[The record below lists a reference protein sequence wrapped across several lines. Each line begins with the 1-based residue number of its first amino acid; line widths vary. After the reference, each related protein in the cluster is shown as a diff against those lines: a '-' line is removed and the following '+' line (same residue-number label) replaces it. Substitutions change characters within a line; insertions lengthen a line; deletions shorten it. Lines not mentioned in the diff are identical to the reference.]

1 MICHDGL
8 HRPAYDLDLI
18 RVEHHVRDLEAAL
31 PYVRGRRCAIQAG
44 GAYGIWPR
52 YLSRHFEAV
61 YTFEPDEENFACLAQ
76 NLSEFPNVYSFRA
89 ALGKGPGWCGI
100 ERDFRHTHNAGAGY
114 VASGGAIPVLALD
127 VFAFPACDFLA
138 LDVEGYEEPAL
149 QGAQL
154 LIERTHPVIM
164 LEAKPLPQMK
174 DYGVSESSAID
185 YLTARGYTV
194 RAKIHRDVV
203 LVHA

>member
-1 MICHDGL
+1 MISHDGL

-18 RVEHHVRDLEAAL
+18 RVEHHVRDLEVAL
-31 PYVRGRRCAIQAG
+31 PYIRGRRCAIQAG

-52 YLSRHFEAV
+52 YLASRFDAV
-61 YTFEPDEENFACLAQ
+61 YTFEPDQENFACLVQ
-76 NLSEFPNVYSFRA
+76 NLMPNIYPFRA
-89 ALGKGPGWCGI
+89 ALGAKSGRCAI
-100 ERDFRHTHNAGAGY
+100 ERDEKHTYNAGAGF
-114 VASGGAIPVLALD
+114 VALGGAIPVLPLD
-127 VFAFPACDFLA
+127 AFGFAECDFLC

-149 QGAQL
+149 EGAQL

-174 DYGVSESSAID
+174 DYGLTESSAIE

-194 RAKIHRDVV
+194 CAKVHRDVV